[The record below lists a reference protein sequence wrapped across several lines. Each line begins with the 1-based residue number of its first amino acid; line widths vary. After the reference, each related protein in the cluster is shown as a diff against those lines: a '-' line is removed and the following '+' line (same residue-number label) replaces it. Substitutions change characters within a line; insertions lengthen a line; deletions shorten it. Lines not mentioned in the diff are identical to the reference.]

1 MKTKFILTLLIFT
14 VTMFSQEKF
23 DYIGTVLL
31 NGDMKTMISYR
42 LVFTVQN
49 GITSGY
55 SVSDLGGP
63 HETKNDIKGLYNY
76 STKEFSFKE
85 EGILYTKSPLSDDMF
100 CFINF
105 TGKVKLINQNSKLEG
120 DFKGLF
126 KNKQKCIDGKLV
138 LIGSDNLY
146 KKLNKLNNK
155 IQKTKRFSPEVK
167 AKANPIA
174 LLDSLKVNKLIK
186 EQTLTIFAESKKVD
200 LEIWDNGKEDG
211 DVINVYQNDE
221 LILRNYSVS
230 TKKKIISVNLVKK
243 NVFKIVAVNEGTIAP
258 NTAMIRLVDGDR
270 TFEVLSD
277 LKKNESASI
286 TILKRDE

>member
-1 MKTKFILTLLIFT
+1 
-14 VTMFSQEKF
+14 V
-23 DYIGTVLL
+23 
-31 NGDMKTMISYR
+31 
-42 LVFTVQN
+42 
-49 GITSGY
+49 
-55 SVSDLGGP
+55 
-63 HETKNDIKGLYNY
+63 
-76 STKEFSFKE
+76 
-85 EGILYTKSPLSDDMF
+85 LYTKSPVSDDMF

-105 TGKVKLINQNSKLEG
+105 NGKVKLINQNSKIEG

-126 KNKQKCIDGKLV
+126 NNKQKCIDGKLI

-146 KKLNKLNNK
+146 KKLNKLNDR
-155 IQKTKRFSPEVK
+155 IQKTNRISTEVK
-167 AKANPIA
+167 AKANPVA

-211 DVINVYQNDE
+211 DIINVFQNDE
-221 LILRNYSVS
+221 LILRNYAVS
-230 TKKKIISVNLVKK
+230 TKKKVITVNLAKK

-258 NTAMIRLVDGDR
+258 NTAMIRLIDGER

-286 TILKRDE
+286 TILKRDQ